1 MLLLENLHPED
12 LKKVGKLLKTN
23 KVERVL
29 IPYGDTAENLPELS
43 KAEKVQILKA
53 GKQLCFRRRGW
64 NVWVKCLDHGP
75 KEIWFCIMD
84 LVRPPRKEWTV

>member
-43 KAEKVQILKA
+43 KAEKVQILK
-53 GKQLCFRRRGW
+53 GRG
-64 NVWVKCLDHGP
+64 NSCASGEGLERLG
-75 KEIWFCIMD
+75 
-84 LVRPPRKEWTV
+84 

>member
-43 KAEKVQILKA
+43 KAEKVTDTESRGTVVLQEK
-53 GKQLCFRRRGW
+53 GW
-64 NVWVKCLDHGP
+64 NIWVKCLDHGP
-75 KEIWFCIMD
+75 KGN
-84 LVRPPRKEWTV
+84 LVFVSWTL